1 MRKSYA
7 LRNSLIILTIIL
19 FAVLLVAGGMC
30 LYKDIISK
38 YFQLSVDVFVAIYAS
53 VAGGLCAI
61 FGALI
66 TIFYQKIFNKE
77 LIEEQSK
84 PAVFCPYQYDL
95 SKMEMVRLYQDPENK
110 TSLFNHEYRLKNS
123 DKADFMIVK
132 LIFDN
137 SVFPAQD
144 YYIEKNKLFRICF
157 FHQNKEKLP
166 IKLLIKTVNEKP
178 YTMEI
183 NQNDKKVILKP
194 KEDEN

>member
-1 MRKSYA
+1 MRKSYV
-7 LRNSLIILTIIL
+7 LRNALIILTIIL
-19 FAVLLVAGGMC
+19 FAALLVIGGMY

-84 PAVFCPYQYDL
+84 PSVFFPYQYDL
-95 SKMEMVRLYQDPENK
+95 SKMEMVRLYQDPNDK

-123 DKADFMIVK
+123 DKADFVIVD
-132 LIFDN
+132 L
-137 SVFPAQD
+137 VFGNTIYNAQE

-157 FHQNKEKLP
+157 FHPNKEKLP
-166 IKLLIKTVNEKP
+166 AKLHIKTISGKP
-178 YTMEI
+178 YIMEI
-183 NQNDKKVILKP
+183 NQNDKKVVLKP